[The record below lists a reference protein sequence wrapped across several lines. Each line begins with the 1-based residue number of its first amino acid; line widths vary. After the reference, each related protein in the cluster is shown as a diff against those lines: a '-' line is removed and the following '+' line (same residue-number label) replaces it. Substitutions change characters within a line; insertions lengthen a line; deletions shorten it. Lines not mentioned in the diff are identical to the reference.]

1 MDSILKDTR
10 FAIRGLWR
18 RPGFALIAITT
29 LALGIGANTAIFTLV
44 NAVLL
49 KPLPVKN
56 PEELVL
62 FNDSASEGIQA
73 GDPTTGEWRLF
84 SYSSYRYFRDNNQS
98 FQQLAAFRSGEDRL
112 SVRKTAKQQGESA
125 SRATGHLVSGN
136 YFEVLGVDALLGR
149 VLTNED
155 DTTAARPTTVLSF
168 GCWEEQWNQ
177 DPQVIGK
184 DVVLNGTTFTIVGV
198 MSKEFFGERVR
209 RAPDYWMPLAFQ
221 PQITLRD
228 SFLNDDTVYWLTPM
242 GRLKPEVRI
251 EQAQAEVNLGLQ
263 QFLTAQAGP
272 GLTDERRQGIQKSYI
287 QLAPGGRGL
296 SGLRVHYSEGLQMLM
311 VIVVLVL
318 LIACANVGNLLLS
331 RGAARQTEIALRQA
345 LGASRRRLI
354 RQLLTESILLS
365 LLGGVLGVVLAQWAV
380 SVLVTL
386 LAKTS
391 PLNVT
396 PDLAVLG
403 FTVGISLL
411 SGLLF
416 GIAPAIRATGTGL
429 ILALKERGAV
439 RQGGRFRMGLG
450 SALVVTQVALSLVL
464 LVGAGLFAR
473 SLLKLQNADPGFDR
487 ENVLLFS
494 LDSRLAGYKPAQLS
508 NLYRQIYD
516 RLSALPNVRAATLAT
531 YSPMSGTARSSSVT
545 IRGRATTEGEDL
557 VVSDILVGPDY
568 AETLGLP
575 VVLGR
580 GIGLQDTPASTK
592 VAVVN
597 QAFAEYFYPGQNPL
611 GRRITFED
619 DSDKDDVEIVGVIG
633 DVKYR
638 SVRDEA
644 ERSVYRPI
652 LQMQDQSAYSN
663 VVQVRT
669 EGEPLN
675 IAPAVRAAIAQVDD
689 KLTIGGLTSLRLQTA
704 DAFRQEKLIAQ
715 LVSFFS
721 LLALLLAAVGLY
733 GIMAHAVVR
742 RTNEIGI
749 RMALGAERRDIVWMV
764 LRDSLVLVGLGV
776 LIGVPT
782 ALGAARLISA
792 QLFGL
797 TGNDPVSLIA
807 AIAVLSIVAAF
818 AAYLPARRAS
828 RVDPLVALRYE

>member
-1 MDSILKDTR
+1 
-10 FAIRGLWR
+10 
-18 RPGFALIAITT
+18 
-29 LALGIGANTAIFTLV
+29 
-44 NAVLL
+44 
-49 KPLPVKN
+49 
-56 PEELVL
+56 
-62 FNDSASEGIQA
+62 
-73 GDPTTGEWRLF
+73 
-84 SYSSYRYFRDNNQS
+84 
-98 FQQLAAFRSGEDRL
+98 
-112 SVRKTAKQQGESA
+112 
-125 SRATGHLVSGN
+125 
-136 YFEVLGVDALLGR
+136 
-149 VLTNED
+149 
-155 DTTAARPTTVLSF
+155 
-168 GCWEEQWNQ
+168 
-177 DPQVIGK
+177 
-184 DVVLNGTTFTIVGV
+184 
-198 MSKEFFGERVR
+198 
-209 RAPDYWMPLAFQ
+209 
-221 PQITLRD
+221 
-228 SFLNDDTVYWLTPM
+228 
-242 GRLKPEVRI
+242 
-251 EQAQAEVNLGLQ
+251 
-263 QFLTAQAGP
+263 
-272 GLTDERRQGIQKSYI
+272 
-287 QLAPGGRGL
+287 
-296 SGLRVHYSEGLQMLM
+296 MLM

-464 LVGAGLFAR
+464 LVSAGLFAR

-807 AIAVLSIVAAF
+807 AITVLSIVAAF